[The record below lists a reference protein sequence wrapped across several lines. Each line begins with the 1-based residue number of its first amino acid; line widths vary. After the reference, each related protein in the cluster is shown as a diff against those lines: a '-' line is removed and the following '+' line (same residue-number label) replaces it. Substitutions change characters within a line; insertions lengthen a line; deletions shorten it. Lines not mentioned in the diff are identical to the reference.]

1 MSEADAA
8 TEAARV
14 LTLHSVRRDT
24 YRVAGRMSARA
35 FLPVDIR
42 QVVTLVWP
50 RFGLEAGKLMVVTGL
65 RMDFGN
71 NAIELT
77 LWG

>member
-1 MSEADAA
+1 M
-8 TEAARV
+8 
-14 LTLHSVRRDT
+14 
-24 YRVAGRMSARA
+24 
-35 FLPVDIR
+35 DIG